1 VSVRWSR
8 PSRPGE
14 FHPEPLT
21 EPNVSLSTSCHRAKA
36 AAFRCASGSSRRAG
50 WPMLNGG
57 DPPPSLHEHYTRF
70 ITTTGRSAP
79 ARRIATFGLTVGA
92 ACAFFACHRRTGSQ
106 VPYESPNESHAP
118 STPDTAWP
126 VGRWP
131 PRSSRNI
138 GKAPVLMSSKQIS
151 MLERRFTCVRLSHP
165 YLTRSSP
172 RLFHD
177 VHRRGFWPKQLMG
190 VWSLLL
196 QSGSEGS
203 SSISRTAQRRRTGV
217 FMTQCHFLP

>member
-1 VSVRWSR
+1 VPPREGCRLPLRLGLLPASRLTHAQRRRPALRSTAVTAASSLLRGVRPCPTHRYFRPHGGSR
-8 PSRPGE
+8 
-14 FHPEPLT
+14 LC
-21 EPNVSLSTSCHRAKA
+21 L
-36 AAFRCASGSSRRAG
+36 
-50 WPMLNGG
+50 
-57 DPPPSLHEHYTRF
+57 
-70 ITTTGRSAP
+70 
-79 ARRIATFGLTVGA
+79 
-92 ACAFFACHRRTGSQ
+92 FAWHRRTGSQ

-126 VGRWP
+126 VGRLP

-165 YLTRSSP
+165 YLARSSP

-177 VHRRGFWPKQLMG
+177 VHHRGFWPKQLMA

-203 SSISRTAQRRRTGV
+203 SFISRTARRRRTGV
-217 FMTQCHFLP
+217 FMTQCH

>member
-1 VSVRWSR
+1 VPPREGCRLPLRLGLLPASRLTHAQRRWPAPFAPRALHPLRHYYGAVRPCPTHRYFR
-8 PSRPGE
+8 PHGW
-14 FHPEPLT
+14 
-21 EPNVSLSTSCHRAKA
+21 
-36 AAFRCASGSSRRAG
+36 RR
-50 WPMLNGG
+50 LC
-57 DPPPSLHEHYTRF
+57 L
-70 ITTTGRSAP
+70 
-79 ARRIATFGLTVGA
+79 
-92 ACAFFACHRRTGSQ
+92 FACHRRTGSQ

-126 VGRWP
+126 VGRLP
-131 PRSSRNI
+131 PCSSRNI

-165 YLTRSSP
+165 YLTRSLP

-177 VHRRGFWPKQLMG
+177 VHHRGFWPKQLMA

-203 SSISRTAQRRRTGV
+203 SFISRTARRRRTGV
-217 FMTQCHFLP
+217 FMTQCHFLPCMNAIVRACIQLHGG